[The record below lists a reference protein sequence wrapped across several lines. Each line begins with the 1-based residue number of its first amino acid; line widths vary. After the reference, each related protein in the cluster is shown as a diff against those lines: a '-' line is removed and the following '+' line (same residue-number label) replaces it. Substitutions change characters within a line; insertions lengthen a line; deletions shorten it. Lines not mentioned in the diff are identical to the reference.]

1 MCFCQFC
8 GQMRLVFSSLLL
20 NSAPLQSLHS
30 TSPAAGV
37 YHLTVLEM
45 AYTLTSMT
53 KTLNQLL
60 CTGGVIMAP
69 SQGSELM
76 ESTGPGGRETDSY
89 QQHSTC
95 HHVTQPTVGEKLARQ
110 VAT

>member
-1 MCFCQFC
+1 
-8 GQMRLVFSSLLL
+8 MRLVFSSLLL

-60 CTGGVIMAP
+60 CTGGVIMTP

-76 ESTGPGGRETDSY
+76 ESTGPGGRERELNQRLQDGNKEEDT
-89 QQHSTC
+89 
-95 HHVTQPTVGEKLARQ
+95 VTGSLDTEDIFLFNRPV
-110 VAT
+110 